1 MVRVRDTAWTPAERT
16 RPDPDLP
23 ERADALAELMHGRR
37 TVVLTGAGIALFGV
51 YSIARARFA
60 RM

>member
-1 MVRVRDTAWTPAERT
+1 MRT
-16 RPDPDLP
+16 MSTRS
-23 ERADALAELMHGRR
+23 RAAG
-37 TVVLTGAGIALFGV
+37 VVVATGAGIALFGV

>member
-23 ERADALAELMHGRR
+23 ERADALAEL
-37 TVVLTGAGIALFGV
+37 
-51 YSIARARFA
+51 AR
-60 RM
+60 